1 MMTIMTRIF
10 LRALM
15 VVALTS
21 AAANI
26 SLAQDAPAPN
36 ATPTPDAEPALYT
49 YKVAHDHRIG
59 KGEGELRITET
70 GIEYRGVSEDEARHN
85 GVWRDDDIKRLELSK
100 TNLRVVTYEATQ
112 LPLIPRNT
120 PKIREGKSV
129 RLGSEREHEFRLIE
143 GEITPEV
150 VRTLLARF
158 KRPVATSVLPNEDE
172 ESGHLIFE
180 IPVFHRRRAGG
191 ASGTLRVYEDY
202 VAFNSEQEGHSR
214 YWRYDDIRDIGNLGR
229 YKFEIAT
236 YEGQFGTDGRSY
248 IFDLKRP
255 MTSREYDQLWTKIY
269 EREQTPRLRRAQP
282 GEGRSVAAPQRKT
295 GHDDEQQLKE
305 QK

>member
-1 MMTIMTRIF
+1 MAIMTRVF
-10 LRALM
+10 LRALIL
-15 VVALTS
+15 VAVTS
-21 AAANI
+21 VAANI
-26 SLAQDAPAPN
+26 LLAQDAPVPN
-36 ATPTPDAEPALYT
+36 ASPTPDAEPALYT

-59 KGEGELRITET
+59 RGDGELRITEA
-70 GIEYRGVSEDEARHN
+70 GIEYRGASEGEARHDS
-85 GVWRDDDIKRLELSK
+85 VWRDDDIKRLELSK
-100 TNLRVVTYEATQ
+100 TGLRVVTYEATQ
-112 LPLIPRNT
+112 FPLIPRNT

-129 RLGSEREHEFRLIE
+129 RLGSEREHEFRLVE

-180 IPVFHRRRAGG
+180 IPVFHRQRAGG

-202 VAFNSEQEGHSR
+202 IAFNSEQEGHSR
-214 YWRYDDIRDIGNLGR
+214 YWRYEDIRDIGNLGR

-255 MTSREYDQLWTKIY
+255 MTSREYDQLWAKIY
-269 EREQTPRLRRAQP
+269 EREQTPRLRPAQSR
-282 GEGRSVAAPQRKT
+282 GKAQ
-295 GHDDEQQLKE
+295 
-305 QK
+305 

>member
-1 MMTIMTRIF
+1 METMTRVF
-10 LRALM
+10 LRALL
-15 VVALTS
+15 VVALAS
-21 AAANI
+21 VAAN
-26 SLAQDAPAPN
+26 SSHAQEDAPVPV
-36 ATPTPDAEPALYT
+36 TSPTPAAEPALYV

-70 GIEYRGVSEDEARHN
+70 GIEYRGASEDEARHN
-85 GVWRDDDIKRLELSK
+85 DVWRDGDIKRLEISK
-100 TNLRVVTYEATQ
+100 TNLRVVTYEGTRI
-112 LPLIPRNT
+112 PLIPRNT

-129 RLGSEREHEFRLIE
+129 RLGTEREHEFRLIE

-158 KRPVATSVLPNEDE
+158 KRPIATSVLPNEDE
-172 ESGHLIFE
+172 ESGKLVFE
-180 IPVFHRRRAGG
+180 IPVSHRRRGGG
-191 ASGTLRVYEDY
+191 APGTLRVYEDY
-202 VAFNSEQEGHSR
+202 VAFNAEQEGHSR
-214 YWRYDDIRDIGNLGR
+214 YWRYEDIRDIGNLGR

-255 MTSREYDQLWTKIY
+255 MTSREYDQLWAKIY

-282 GEGRSVAAPQRKT
+282 GEGRRGAAPQHRKT
-295 GHDDEQQLKE
+295 KHEDEDHQ
-305 QK
+305 

>member
-1 MMTIMTRIF
+1 MAIMIRHI
-10 LRALM
+10 LRLLVLAAL
-15 VVALTS
+15 VS
-21 AAANI
+21 ATAAF
-26 SLAQDAPAPN
+26 SRAQDTPAPN
-36 ATPTPDAEPALYT
+36 TFRVPDAASALYT
-49 YKVAHDHRIG
+49 YKVTHDHRIG
-59 KGEGELRITET
+59 KGDGELRITET
-70 GIEYRGVSEDEARHN
+70 GIEYRGASEDEARHN

-100 TNLRVVTYEATQ
+100 NELRFVTYEGTPI
-112 LPLIPRNT
+112 PLIPRKT

-129 RLGSEREHEFRLIE
+129 RVGSEREYEFHLVE

-158 KRPVATSVLPNEDE
+158 KRPIATSVLPEEDA
-172 ESGHLIFE
+172 ESGKLIFE
-180 IPVFHRRRAGG
+180 IPVFHRQRGGG

-229 YKFEIAT
+229 YQFELAT

-269 EREQTPRLRRAQP
+269 KREQTPRLHRAQP
-282 GEGRSVAAPQRKT
+282 AEGKRVTVPR
-295 GHDDEQQLKE
+295 H
-305 QK
+305 

>member
-1 MMTIMTRIF
+1 MAILTRSF
-10 LRALM
+10 WRSLVCA
-15 VVALTS
+15 ALTS
-21 AAANI
+21 AAAVL
-26 SLAQDAPAPN
+26 SFGQDAPTPN
-36 ATPTPDAEPALYT
+36 APPAPDAEPALYT
-49 YKVAHDHRIG
+49 YKVTHDHRIG
-59 KGEGELRITET
+59 KGDGELLITEA
-70 GIEYRGVSEDEARHN
+70 GIEYRGASEDEAQHN

-100 TNLRVVTYEATQ
+100 NELRFVTYEGTRI
-112 LPLIPRNT
+112 PLIPRKT

-129 RLGSEREHEFRLIE
+129 RVGSEREYEFRLVE

-158 KRPVATSVLPNEDE
+158 KRPIATSVLPGEDA
-172 ESGHLIFE
+172 ESGKLIFE
-180 IPVFHRRRAGG
+180 IPVFHRQRGGG
-191 ASGTLRVYEDY
+191 ASGTLRVYDDY
-202 VAFNSEQEGHSR
+202 VVFNSEHEGQSR

-229 YKFEIAT
+229 YKFELAT

-282 GEGRSVAAPQRKT
+282 AEGKRVTVPR
-295 GHDDEQQLKE
+295 H
-305 QK
+305 